1 MANYLILS
9 LQTDEIIP
17 VPANV
22 QNSSLLDEMEEKL
35 LKSLKK
41 FDLSRLELLRNVAV
55 KCEQFIIFMREQ
67 SFGSDQRNWPTVCG
81 DVFDTIP
88 ILSPFGTCFTSK
100 IDVKY

>member
-41 FDLSRLELLRNVAV
+41 FGLSRLELLRNVAV
-55 KCEQFIIFMREQ
+55 KCDQFIIFMREQ
-67 SFGSDQRNWPTVCG
+67 SFGSVQRNWPTVCG